1 MNEQLAGAVDAS
13 WARSK
18 QAQLRRVAAMEGAI
32 VALLA
37 GALEDDARRL
47 AIGEAH
53 KLAGSLGSFGMAEGS
68 RLAAEIERMWSLD
81 DGRSADPAQL
91 AALVTALRG
100 LVHEHAGYAEQRGLA
115 RPVPGSTVDVLVV
128 DDDEVFADFVV
139 ETLSSRS
146 YQVCWLPNGESAH
159 TALCGSTASL
169 RARLIL
175 LDVEM
180 PGLDGFGLLRQL
192 AKSGVT
198 RQSAVM
204 MLTRRTM
211 ADDIVRAHSLGIVD
225 YLAKPLSAP
234 TLAERVD
241 RALEAQAA
249 LA

>member
-169 RARLIL
+169 RARL
-175 LDVEM
+175 
-180 PGLDGFGLLRQL
+180 